1 MQSWTPYHDTE
12 VFFDGPQPLSRS
24 NILDASARE
33 IIGSA
38 SGHYQARTVRPSMQY
53 FDCDLRFTEPLRIH
67 KVLPDSLCIVQ
78 VLEGGW
84 SHSIDR
90 RTPNHYTPQATV
102 SLGLSEPMEAVDI
115 LPAGSHARLAGL
127 RIAGSFIHE
136 QAEEGD
142 TTLLPLLRLQQDGV
156 RFTPLPRC
164 MALRSLFERL
174 YQTPYHGALGR
185 LHQESLTL
193 AVLVEL
199 AVHLGGPQS
208 RLQGQTRAQ
217 RELAHEARQRLEDNL
232 AHPPASQELARMLGV
247 GETTLRRAFKQAF
260 GRSMLHYLRDRRLE
274 VARQLLRERK
284 WQVAQVA
291 YRVGYADPANF
302 THAYKARFGY
312 PPRLE

>member
-1 MQSWTPYHDTE
+1 MQSWTPYRDTE

-38 SGHYQARTVRPSMQY
+38 SGYYQARTVRPLMQY

-67 KVLPDSLCIVQ
+67 KVLPESLCIVQ

-90 RTPNHYTPQATV
+90 RTPNRYTSEAPV

-142 TTLLPLLRLQQDGV
+142 TALLPLLRLQQDGV

-174 YQTPYHGALGR
+174 YQTLPRRTGQAASGKRDPSSTGGTGSAPGR
-185 LHQESLTL
+185 
-193 AVLVEL
+193 
-199 AVHLGGPQS
+199 
-208 RLQGQTRAQ
+208 
-217 RELAHEARQRLEDNL
+217 
-232 AHPPASQELARMLGV
+232 
-247 GETTLRRAFKQAF
+247 
-260 GRSMLHYLRDRRLE
+260 
-274 VARQLLRERK
+274 
-284 WQVAQVA
+284 
-291 YRVGYADPANF
+291 PANPPPGPDPCP
-302 THAYKARFGY
+302 ARSGTRS
-312 PPRLE
+312 PATARR